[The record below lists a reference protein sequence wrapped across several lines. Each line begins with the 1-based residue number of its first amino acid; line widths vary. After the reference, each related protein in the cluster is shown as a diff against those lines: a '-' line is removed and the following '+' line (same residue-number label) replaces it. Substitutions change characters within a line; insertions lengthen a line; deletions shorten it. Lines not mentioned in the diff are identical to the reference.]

1 MSSLF
6 TSLAASQCLKR
17 KELTSNGYSLESVKT
32 ADLAALVKQ
41 LSYFDINDRL
51 IVDYNCMSGE
61 QLECMFDNIAQSSNL
76 QLHTLKIRTNLS
88 TIKCDTLAKVVCRL
102 HTANLRET
110 YLTTKQ
116 LTKLFQ
122 LIIDTTDL
130 KLQVLNLRYV
140 LLNEV
145 SDELFANAVCKLH
158 TVDLSCTKIS
168 SDQLTRLC
176 QMIISSTHSKLKN
189 LTLSKDRLTG
199 VRTELIQ
206 EIRNMI
212 KVTTC

>member
-6 TSLAASQCLKR
+6 TNLAASQCLKR
-17 KELTSNGYSLESVKT
+17 KELTSNGYSLESVRT

-88 TIKCDTLAKVVCRL
+88 IIKCDTLAKVVCRL
-102 HTANLRET
+102 RTANLRET

-116 LTKLFQ
+116 LMKLFQ
-122 LIIDTTDL
+122 LIIKTTD
-130 KLQVLNLRYV
+130 
-140 LLNEV
+140 
-145 SDELFANAVCKLH
+145 
-158 TVDLSCTKIS
+158 
-168 SDQLTRLC
+168 
-176 QMIISSTHSKLKN
+176 
-189 LTLSKDRLTG
+189 
-199 VRTELIQ
+199 
-206 EIRNMI
+206 
-212 KVTTC
+212 